1 MGTQI
6 NFAQRKNL
14 SKPSHGKREREGK
27 RLHTDIGN
35 VYLVL
40 VSNSLLFSFLY
51 LLFFLSLPPPSFLS
65 IALLHETKAILVTT
79 TGYFFLNS
87 LMEGA
92 SGRKLG
98 ERKKQ
103 SREKTVGILNKQI
116 EEDKN
121 SHNTQQLKT
130 TKKKT
135 LEDNN

>member
-1 MGTQI
+1 MG

-40 VSNSLLFSFLY
+40 VSNSLLDFF

-79 TGYFFLNS
+79 TGYFFF
-87 LMEGA
+87 
-92 SGRKLG
+92 KLSHG
-98 ERKKQ
+98 GCLRA
-103 SREKTVGILNKQI
+103 KTWR
-116 EEDKN
+116 
-121 SHNTQQLKT
+121 
-130 TKKKT
+130 KKKT
-135 LEDNN
+135 K